1 MAETV
6 ENVASNPL
14 ENSND
19 APLKFCDI
27 GRAYINVWRKYAQ
40 FSGRSS
46 RLEFWSFKLIDILL
60 SLLFLSWFSDVGG
73 LIYFVVSLV
82 PATAVLVRRLH
93 DINKCGV
100 WVFYPYGILL
110 LLMGMVSLIP
120 LLADDEAVQIIWAVL
135 FFAFAILG
143 FGLWLHWLT
152 KKSDEGAN
160 QYGEAPDL
168 VQKTPR
174 KNLLIGIW
182 GYAVLPYAV
191 FYVLGMIDG
200 YFASQEAYKAR
211 QVSDSVFYFVSE
223 LRQKAVDYQG
233 YDNVNSLSLRDVGSL
248 PSGFYATYKAVYH
261 PWGNKVDLLGNEG
274 LFMLSYRQIPFEICH
289 KTAYHLDGLHYS
301 GVTSIKCE
309 DCDGEWCDLKIISH

>member
-1 MAETV
+1 MAESV
-6 ENVASNPL
+6 KNVASNPL

-19 APLKFCDI
+19 RPLKFCDI

-46 RLEFWSFKLIDILL
+46 RLEFWSFKLIDFLL

-73 LIYFVVSLV
+73 VIYLVVRLV

-100 WVFYPYGILL
+100 WVFFPYGILL
-110 LLMGMVSLIP
+110 LLMGMVLLIP

-135 FFAFAILG
+135 FFAVAILG

-152 KKSDEGAN
+152 KKSDKGAN
-160 QYGEAPDL
+160 QYGDSPDL

-191 FYVLGMIDG
+191 FYVLGMIGG

-211 QVSDSVFYFVSE
+211 
-223 LRQKAVDYQG
+223 G
-233 YDNVNSLSLRDVGSL
+233 YANVNSLSLRDAGPL

-261 PWGNKVDLLGNEG
+261 PWDNKVDVLGNEG
-274 LFMLSYRQIPFEICH
+274 LFMLSYRNIPFEICH
-289 KTAYHLDGLHYS
+289 KTAYHLDRLHYS

-309 DCDGEWCDLKIISH
+309 DCNGEWCDLKIISH